1 MQPLRTRSWR
11 LRCTHTRRPRRCTQ
25 RCTHARRP
33 RENWPRPIAFP
44 LLSPL
49 PLEGQVTMGGG
60 RGLIGKDCPASPLS
74 QLSGY
79 PNLLI
84 LWGKFL
90 KSPQFPNETTTGRE
104 VIISI
109 YSAQIDYKLLAA
121 PKIVIYGNLI
131 QSRSIRDINN
141 TIIFWTR
148 KIISNLWTFC
158 EPGK

>member
-1 MQPLRTRSWR
+1 
-11 LRCTHTRRPRRCTQ
+11 
-25 RCTHARRP
+25 
-33 RENWPRPIAFP
+33 
-44 LLSPL
+44 
-49 PLEGQVTMGGG
+49 MGGG

-109 YSAQIDYKLLAA
+109 YSAQIDYKLLLTL
-121 PKIVIYGNLI
+121 KIVIYGNLI
-131 QSRSIRDINN
+131 QSRTIRQ
-141 TIIFWTR
+141 
-148 KIISNLWTFC
+148 
-158 EPGK
+158 

>member
-1 MQPLRTRSWR
+1 
-11 LRCTHTRRPRRCTQ
+11 
-25 RCTHARRP
+25 
-33 RENWPRPIAFP
+33 
-44 LLSPL
+44 
-49 PLEGQVTMGGG
+49 MGGG
-60 RGLIGKDCPASPLS
+60 RSLIGKDCPASPLS

-109 YSAQIDYKLLAA
+109 YSGQIDYKLLAA

-148 KIISNLWTFC
+148 KIIQNLLTYS
-158 EPGK
+158 EPRK